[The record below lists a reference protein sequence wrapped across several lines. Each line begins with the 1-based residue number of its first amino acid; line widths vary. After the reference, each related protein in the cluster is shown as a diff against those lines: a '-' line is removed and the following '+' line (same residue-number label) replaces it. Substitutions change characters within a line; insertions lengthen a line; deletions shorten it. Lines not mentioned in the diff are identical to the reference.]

1 MGLKWLV
8 RRRTNPDSY
17 ANPHAE
23 THTNSDSDA
32 KPNTDSEANTNA
44 NTGARQSAQTSAH
57 GLLAG
62 FQQRRHMS
70 SHQ

>member
-8 RRRTNPDSY
+8 RRRTNTDSY

-32 KPNTDSEANTNA
+32 KSNA
-44 NTGARQSAQTSAH
+44 DAYTNTGAGQSA
-57 GLLAG
+57 
-62 FQQRRHMS
+62 
-70 SHQ
+70 